1 MKLYTRLINEGVF
14 IFWNPDEGNTSY
26 KLKIK
31 IVVGDDKIELVN
43 LDTNKGE
50 NYYSFNGIGSG
61 DYEIELNGFKDNH
74 LYQTETKK
82 IKIVSS
88 VQKEQEQ
95 ADKILASI
103 TDMSDKLS
111 SIDGNLL
118 WLYLEVAH
126 GLEVYYQEY
135 NDQYDAN
142 ESLMNYVR
150 VINWHSNHK
159 NEGKLPFLLGDL

>member
-14 IFWNPDEGNTSY
+14 IFWNSDEGNISY

-43 LDTNKGE
+43 LDTGKGE

-61 DYEIELNGFKDNH
+61 DYEIELNGFKDSRP
-74 LYQTETKK
+74 YQTETKK

-95 ADKILASI
+95 MDKIL
-103 TDMSDKLS
+103 TKMSDMHKTLS
-111 SIDGNLL
+111 IIHSI
-118 WLYLEVAH
+118 
-126 GLEVYYQEY
+126 VY
-135 NDQYDAN
+135 DIKYDT
-142 ESLMNYVR
+142 
-150 VINWHSNHK
+150 
-159 NEGKLPFLLGDL
+159 